1 MLGIKKLDLY
11 ILKKFLPLF
20 FGAFFICLFVFM
32 MQFTWRYI
40 DELIGKGLSLDILG
54 QFFWYM
60 GITLIP
66 MSLPLAIL
74 LASLITFGNMGEQL
88 ELLSMKA
95 AGVPLV
101 RIMRPIL
108 MLVIVF
114 TGMSFYFQNK
124 TAPDAQISL
133 RTLLFSM
140 KQAQP
145 AVEIPEGVF
154 YNEIPNLNLYV
165 QRKNAE
171 TGMLY
176 QTIIYKTDQGFDRAQ
191 IVLADS
197 GRLEMTADKLHLRLD
212 LWNGEQFENLQ
223 SQGMSMMQSAHVPFD
238 RETFAYKR
246 FLIDFDSNFAMMDKN
261 MLRDMPQ
268 AKSMWEIEASVDS
281 MNAELDSIGKIYYRD
296 VSQRWF
302 DKRIMSKK
310 TAAALRAA
318 KPLPFDSILART
330 SPSDVRTARQMALN
344 TVRSVNSE
352 LEWKSLAAQT
362 GDNQIRRHWVEW
374 HQKMTLSLAC
384 LLFFFIGAPLG
395 AIIRKG
401 GLGLPAVISVL
412 IFIFYYIINTSGMKM
427 ARDGSWNMVYGMWIS
442 SVVLLPFGVFLTYK
456 ANKDSVVFN
465 AEMYLNFFRAL
476 LGLRTSRHLNRKEVI
491 IHDPDYA
498 RMSEQLDALRDDCR
512 EYARVSRLKSAPSYV
527 DVFFRHNTDHHVE
540 EIGGHLETI
549 VEELSNAK
557 DPRIVSMLNNFPVV
571 YVHAHTSPFEGNR
584 ANKIAGVFFPLGFV
598 LWCRIWRFRF
608 RLLRD
613 MKQITETCERLSPLL
628 RHVNADGMIEGTAL
642 PDEEGGES
650 ASGAS
655 AGKAGWR
662 RRWSVRRVGAL
673 LVALVIVFL
682 AGWYAQRYLRKYFRA
697 KHVRNN
703 VPHRQQTTP
712 PPAVLMPHCR
722 KRGTSCSTTVLQ
734 SGFRRVGDEPVA
746 LGRQAVSSDWFSPAY
761 IK

>member
-223 SQGMSMMQSAHVPFD
+223 SQGMSMMQSANVPFD

-310 TAAALRAA
+310 TAATLRAA

-540 EIGGHLETI
+540 EIGGRLETI

-557 DPRIVSMLNNFPVV
+557 DPRIVSMLNSFPVV

-642 PDEEGGES
+642 SDEEGGES

-655 AGKAGWR
+655 AGKAGWK

-673 LVALVIVFL
+673 LVALIIVFL

-697 KHVRNN
+697 KAHTEQR
-703 VPHRQQTTP
+703 
-712 PPAVLMPHCR
+712 A
-722 KRGTSCSTTVLQ
+722 
-734 SGFRRVGDEPVA
+734 A
-746 LGRQAVSSDWFSPAY
+746 SPADNTSPSGSDAALP
-761 IK
+761 KTSNLMFDNGASERLQESR

>member
-223 SQGMSMMQSAHVPFD
+223 SQGMSMMQSANVPFD

-310 TAAALRAA
+310 TAATLRAA

-344 TVRSVNSE
+344 TVRLVNSE

-540 EIGGHLETI
+540 EIGGRLETI

-557 DPRIVSMLNNFPVV
+557 DPRIVSMLNSFPVV

-642 PDEEGGES
+642 SDEEGGES

-673 LVALVIVFL
+673 LVALIIVFL

-697 KHVRNN
+697 KAHTEQR
-703 VPHRQQTTP
+703 
-712 PPAVLMPHCR
+712 A
-722 KRGTSCSTTVLQ
+722 
-734 SGFRRVGDEPVA
+734 A
-746 LGRQAVSSDWFSPAY
+746 SPAEETSPSGSDAALP
-761 IK
+761 KTSNLMFDNGASERLQESR

>member
-223 SQGMSMMQSAHVPFD
+223 SQGMSMMQSANVPFD

-310 TAAALRAA
+310 IAATLRAA

-512 EYARVSRLKSAPSYV
+512 EYARASRLKSAPSYV

-540 EIGGHLETI
+540 EIGGRLETI

-557 DPRIVSMLNNFPVV
+557 DPRIVSMLNSFPVV

-642 PDEEGGES
+642 SDEEGGES

-655 AGKAGWR
+655 TGKAGWR

-697 KHVRNN
+697 KAHTEQR
-703 VPHRQQTTP
+703 
-712 PPAVLMPHCR
+712 A
-722 KRGTSCSTTVLQ
+722 
-734 SGFRRVGDEPVA
+734 A
-746 LGRQAVSSDWFSPAY
+746 SPADNTSPSGSDAALP
-761 IK
+761 KTSNLMFDNGASERLQESR

>member
-223 SQGMSMMQSAHVPFD
+223 SQGMSMMQSANVPFD

-310 TAAALRAA
+310 IAATLRAA

-344 TVRSVNSE
+344 TVRLVNSE

-384 LLFFFIGAPLG
+384 LLFFFVGAPLG

-540 EIGGHLETI
+540 EIGGRLEAI

-557 DPRIVSMLNNFPVV
+557 DPRIVSMLNSFPVV

-642 PDEEGGES
+642 SDEEGGES

-673 LVALVIVFL
+673 LVALIIVFL

-697 KHVRNN
+697 KAHTEQRAASPTEETSPNGSDAALPKTRNFMFDN
-703 VPHRQQTTP
+703 GASER
-712 PPAVLMPHCR
+712 
-722 KRGTSCSTTVLQ
+722 LQ
-734 SGFRRVGDEPVA
+734 ESR
-746 LGRQAVSSDWFSPAY
+746 
-761 IK
+761 

>member
-223 SQGMSMMQSAHVPFD
+223 SQGMSMMQSANVPFD

-310 TAAALRAA
+310 IAATLRAA

-344 TVRSVNSE
+344 TVRLVNSE

-540 EIGGHLETI
+540 EIGGRLEAI

-557 DPRIVSMLNNFPVV
+557 DPRIVSMLNSFPVV

-642 PDEEGGES
+642 SDEEGGES

-673 LVALVIVFL
+673 LVALIIVFL

-697 KHVRNN
+697 KAHTEQR
-703 VPHRQQTTP
+703 
-712 PPAVLMPHCR
+712 A
-722 KRGTSCSTTVLQ
+722 
-734 SGFRRVGDEPVA
+734 A
-746 LGRQAVSSDWFSPAY
+746 SPAEETSPSGSDAALP
-761 IK
+761 KTRNLMFDNGASERLQESRR

>member
-223 SQGMSMMQSAHVPFD
+223 SQGMSMMQSANVPFD

-310 TAAALRAA
+310 TAATLRAA

-344 TVRSVNSE
+344 TVRLVNSE

-540 EIGGHLETI
+540 EIGGRLETI

-557 DPRIVSMLNNFPVV
+557 DPRIVSMLNSFPVV

-642 PDEEGGES
+642 SDEEGGES

-697 KHVRNN
+697 KAHTEQRAASPTDNTSPSGSDAALPKTRN
-703 VPHRQQTTP
+703 
-712 PPAVLMPHCR
+712 LMFDNGASER
-722 KRGTSCSTTVLQ
+722 LQ
-734 SGFRRVGDEPVA
+734 ESRR
-746 LGRQAVSSDWFSPAY
+746 
-761 IK
+761 

>member
-212 LWNGEQFENLQ
+212 LWNGCNRPTCRLT
-223 SQGMSMMQSAHVPFD
+223 G
-238 RETFAYKR
+238 KR
-246 FLIDFDSNFAMMDKN
+246 
-261 MLRDMPQ
+261 
-268 AKSMWEIEASVDS
+268 
-281 MNAELDSIGKIYYRD
+281 
-296 VSQRWF
+296 
-302 DKRIMSKK
+302 
-310 TAAALRAA
+310 
-318 KPLPFDSILART
+318 LPT
-330 SPSDVRTARQMALN
+330 
-344 TVRSVNSE
+344 
-352 LEWKSLAAQT
+352 
-362 GDNQIRRHWVEW
+362 
-374 HQKMTLSLAC
+374 
-384 LLFFFIGAPLG
+384 
-395 AIIRKG
+395 
-401 GLGLPAVISVL
+401 
-412 IFIFYYIINTSGMKM
+412 
-427 ARDGSWNMVYGMWIS
+427 
-442 SVVLLPFGVFLTYK
+442 
-456 ANKDSVVFN
+456 
-465 AEMYLNFFRAL
+465 
-476 LGLRTSRHLNRKEVI
+476 
-491 IHDPDYA
+491 
-498 RMSEQLDALRDDCR
+498 
-512 EYARVSRLKSAPSYV
+512 
-527 DVFFRHNTDHHVE
+527 
-540 EIGGHLETI
+540 
-549 VEELSNAK
+549 
-557 DPRIVSMLNNFPVV
+557 
-571 YVHAHTSPFEGNR
+571 
-584 ANKIAGVFFPLGFV
+584 
-598 LWCRIWRFRF
+598 
-608 RLLRD
+608 
-613 MKQITETCERLSPLL
+613 
-628 RHVNADGMIEGTAL
+628 
-642 PDEEGGES
+642 S
-650 ASGAS
+650 AS
-655 AGKAGWR
+655 
-662 RRWSVRRVGAL
+662 
-673 LVALVIVFL
+673 
-682 AGWYAQRYLRKYFRA
+682 
-697 KHVRNN
+697 
-703 VPHRQQTTP
+703 
-712 PPAVLMPHCR
+712 
-722 KRGTSCSTTVLQ
+722 
-734 SGFRRVGDEPVA
+734 
-746 LGRQAVSSDWFSPAY
+746 
-761 IK
+761 

>member
-223 SQGMSMMQSAHVPFD
+223 SQGMSMMQSANVPFD

-310 TAAALRAA
+310 TAATLRAA

-491 IHDPDYA
+491 IHDPDYT

-557 DPRIVSMLNNFPVV
+557 DPRIVSMLNSFPVV

-642 PDEEGGES
+642 SDEEGGES

-673 LVALVIVFL
+673 LVALIIVFL

-697 KHVRNN
+697 KAHTEQRAASPTEETSPNGSDAALPKTRNFMFDN
-703 VPHRQQTTP
+703 GASER
-712 PPAVLMPHCR
+712 
-722 KRGTSCSTTVLQ
+722 LQ
-734 SGFRRVGDEPVA
+734 ESR
-746 LGRQAVSSDWFSPAY
+746 
-761 IK
+761 

>member
-223 SQGMSMMQSAHVPFD
+223 SQGMSMMQSANVPFD

-310 TAAALRAA
+310 IAAALRAA

-330 SPSDVRTARQMALN
+330 SPFDVRTARQMALN

-512 EYARVSRLKSAPSYV
+512 EYARDSRLKSAPSYV

-540 EIGGHLETI
+540 EIGGRLETI

-557 DPRIVSMLNNFPVV
+557 DPRIVSMLNSFPVV

-642 PDEEGGES
+642 SDEEGGES

-697 KHVRNN
+697 KARTEQRAASPTEDTFPSGSDAALPKTRNFMFDN
-703 VPHRQQTTP
+703 GASER
-712 PPAVLMPHCR
+712 
-722 KRGTSCSTTVLQ
+722 LQ
-734 SGFRRVGDEPVA
+734 ESR
-746 LGRQAVSSDWFSPAY
+746 
-761 IK
+761 

>member
-74 LASLITFGNMGEQL
+74 LALLITFGNMGEQL

-223 SQGMSMMQSAHVPFD
+223 SQGMSMMQSANVPFD

-310 TAAALRAA
+310 IAATLRAA
-318 KPLPFDSILART
+318 KPLPFDSILACT

-344 TVRSVNSE
+344 TVRLVNSE

-540 EIGGHLETI
+540 EIGGRLETI

-557 DPRIVSMLNNFPVV
+557 DPRIVSMLNSFPVV

-642 PDEEGGES
+642 SDEEGGES

-673 LVALVIVFL
+673 LVALIIVFL

-697 KHVRNN
+697 KAHTEQRAASPTDNTSPSGSDAALPKTRN
-703 VPHRQQTTP
+703 
-712 PPAVLMPHCR
+712 LMFDNGASER
-722 KRGTSCSTTVLQ
+722 LQ
-734 SGFRRVGDEPVA
+734 ESRR
-746 LGRQAVSSDWFSPAY
+746 
-761 IK
+761 

>member
-310 TAAALRAA
+310 IAAALRAA

-344 TVRSVNSE
+344 TVRSINSE

-557 DPRIVSMLNNFPVV
+557 DPRIVSMLNSFPVV

-642 PDEEGGES
+642 SDEEGGES

-697 KHVRNN
+697 KAHTEQR
-703 VPHRQQTTP
+703 
-712 PPAVLMPHCR
+712 A
-722 KRGTSCSTTVLQ
+722 
-734 SGFRRVGDEPVA
+734 A
-746 LGRQAVSSDWFSPAY
+746 SPADNTSSSGSDAALP
-761 IK
+761 KTRNLMFDNGASERLQESRR

>member
-223 SQGMSMMQSAHVPFD
+223 SQGMSMMQSANVPFD

-330 SPSDVRTARQMALN
+330 SPFDVRTARQMALN
-344 TVRSVNSE
+344 TVRLVNSE

-491 IHDPDYA
+491 IHDPDYV

-540 EIGGHLETI
+540 EIGGRLETI

-557 DPRIVSMLNNFPVV
+557 DPRIVSMLNSFPVV

-642 PDEEGGES
+642 SDEEGGES

-673 LVALVIVFL
+673 LVALIIVFL

-697 KHVRNN
+697 KAHTEQR
-703 VPHRQQTTP
+703 
-712 PPAVLMPHCR
+712 A
-722 KRGTSCSTTVLQ
+722 
-734 SGFRRVGDEPVA
+734 A
-746 LGRQAVSSDWFSPAY
+746 SPADNTSPSGSDAALP
-761 IK
+761 KTSNLMFDNGASERLQESR

>member
-74 LASLITFGNMGEQL
+74 VASLITFGNMGEQL

-223 SQGMSMMQSAHVPFD
+223 SQGMSMMQSANVPFD

-310 TAAALRAA
+310 IAATLRAA

-344 TVRSVNSE
+344 TVRLVNSE

-540 EIGGHLETI
+540 EIGGRLETI

-557 DPRIVSMLNNFPVV
+557 DPRIVSMLNSFPVV

-642 PDEEGGES
+642 SDEEGGES

-673 LVALVIVFL
+673 LVALIIVFL

-697 KHVRNN
+697 KAHTEQRAASPTDNTSPSGSDAALPKTRN
-703 VPHRQQTTP
+703 
-712 PPAVLMPHCR
+712 LMFDNGASER
-722 KRGTSCSTTVLQ
+722 LQ
-734 SGFRRVGDEPVA
+734 ESRR
-746 LGRQAVSSDWFSPAY
+746 
-761 IK
+761 

>member
-223 SQGMSMMQSAHVPFD
+223 SQGMSMMQSANVPFD

-310 TAAALRAA
+310 IAATLRAA

-344 TVRSVNSE
+344 TVRLVNSE

-540 EIGGHLETI
+540 EIGGRLEAI

-557 DPRIVSMLNNFPVV
+557 DPRIVSMLNSFPVV

-642 PDEEGGES
+642 SDEEGGES

-673 LVALVIVFL
+673 LVALIIVFL

-697 KHVRNN
+697 KAHTEQRAASPTDNTSPSGSDAALPKTRNFMFDN
-703 VPHRQQTTP
+703 GASER
-712 PPAVLMPHCR
+712 
-722 KRGTSCSTTVLQ
+722 LQ
-734 SGFRRVGDEPVA
+734 ESR
-746 LGRQAVSSDWFSPAY
+746 
-761 IK
+761 

>member
-223 SQGMSMMQSAHVPFD
+223 SQGMSMMQSANVPFD

-310 TAAALRAA
+310 IAATLRAA

-540 EIGGHLETI
+540 EIGGRLEAI

-557 DPRIVSMLNNFPVV
+557 DPRIVTMLNSFPVV

-642 PDEEGGES
+642 SDEEGGES

-673 LVALVIVFL
+673 LVALIIVFL

-697 KHVRNN
+697 KAHTEQRAASPTEETSPNGSDAALPKTRNFMFDN
-703 VPHRQQTTP
+703 GASER
-712 PPAVLMPHCR
+712 
-722 KRGTSCSTTVLQ
+722 LQ
-734 SGFRRVGDEPVA
+734 ESR
-746 LGRQAVSSDWFSPAY
+746 
-761 IK
+761 

>member
-223 SQGMSMMQSAHVPFD
+223 SQGMSMMQSANVPFD

-310 TAAALRAA
+310 IAATLRAA

-344 TVRSVNSE
+344 TVRLVNSE

-427 ARDGSWNMVYGMWIS
+427 ARDGSWNMVYGMWNS

-540 EIGGHLETI
+540 EIGGRLETI

-557 DPRIVSMLNNFPVV
+557 DPRIVSMLNSFPVV

-642 PDEEGGES
+642 SDEEGGES

-673 LVALVIVFL
+673 LVALIIVFL

-697 KHVRNN
+697 KAHTEQRAASPTDNTSPSGSDAALPKTRN
-703 VPHRQQTTP
+703 
-712 PPAVLMPHCR
+712 LMFDNGASER
-722 KRGTSCSTTVLQ
+722 LQ
-734 SGFRRVGDEPVA
+734 ESRR
-746 LGRQAVSSDWFSPAY
+746 
-761 IK
+761 

>member
-124 TAPDAQISL
+124 MAPDAQISL

-223 SQGMSMMQSAHVPFD
+223 SQGMSMMQSANVPFD

-310 TAAALRAA
+310 IAATLRAA

-540 EIGGHLETI
+540 EIGGRLETI

-557 DPRIVSMLNNFPVV
+557 DPRIVSMLNSFPVV

-642 PDEEGGES
+642 SDEEGGES

-655 AGKAGWR
+655 AGKADWR

-673 LVALVIVFL
+673 LVALIIVFL

-697 KHVRNN
+697 KARTEQ
-703 VPHRQQTTP
+703 R
-712 PPAVLMPHCR
+712 A
-722 KRGTSCSTTVLQ
+722 
-734 SGFRRVGDEPVA
+734 A
-746 LGRQAVSSDWFSPAY
+746 SPADNTSPSGSDAALP
-761 IK
+761 KTRNLMFDNGASERLQESRR

>member
-223 SQGMSMMQSAHVPFD
+223 SQGMSMMQSANVPFD

-310 TAAALRAA
+310 IAATLRAA

-344 TVRSVNSE
+344 TVRLVNSE

-540 EIGGHLETI
+540 EIGGRLETI

-557 DPRIVSMLNNFPVV
+557 DPRIVSMLNSFPVV

-642 PDEEGGES
+642 SDEEGGES

-673 LVALVIVFL
+673 LVALIIVFL

-697 KHVRNN
+697 KAHTEQRAASPTDNTSPSGSDAALPKTSN
-703 VPHRQQTTP
+703 
-712 PPAVLMPHCR
+712 LMFDNGASER
-722 KRGTSCSTTVLQ
+722 LQ
-734 SGFRRVGDEPVA
+734 ESR
-746 LGRQAVSSDWFSPAY
+746 
-761 IK
+761 

>member
-310 TAAALRAA
+310 IAAALRAA

-401 GLGLPAVISVL
+401 GLGVPVIISVL
-412 IFIFYYIINTSGMKM
+412 VFIVYYIFENTGYRMSRG
-427 ARDGSWNMVYGMWIS
+427 GMWAIWFGKS
-442 SVVLLPFGVFLTYK
+442 IATAVLTPLAIFFTYK
-456 ANKDSVVFN
+456 ANNDSVVFN
-465 AEMYLNFFRAL
+465 LDLYRNFFMKIF
-476 LGLRTSRHLNRKEVI
+476 GLRIKRAVFKKEVI
-491 IHDPDYA
+491 ITDPDYA
-498 RMSEQLDALRDDCR
+498 ADSATLTEVNR
-512 EYARVSRLKSAPSYV
+512 EIGDYAREHNLWLAPNIIK
-527 DVFFRHNTDHHVE
+527 VFFKYRPDHTIE
-540 EIGGHLETI
+540 EINEKIETVI
-549 VEELSNAK
+549 EDLSNTK
-557 DPRIVSMLNNFPVV
+557 DKVILSCLNAYPFMAVK
-571 YVHAHTSPFEGNR
+571 AHTRPFDRKWMNVVAAIIVPVGLFLYLR
-584 ANKIAGVFFPLGFV
+584 M
-598 LWCRIWRFRF
+598 WRFRL
-608 RLLRD
+608 RLMRD
-613 MKQITETCERLSPLL
+613 LKVIRQTNDAVIAR
-628 RHVNADGMIEGTAL
+628 IEEL
-642 PDEEGGES
+642 NS
-650 ASGAS
+650 S
-655 AGKAGWR
+655 
-662 RRWSVRRVGAL
+662 
-673 LVALVIVFL
+673 
-682 AGWYAQRYLRKYFRA
+682 
-697 KHVRNN
+697 
-703 VPHRQQTTP
+703 
-712 PPAVLMPHCR
+712 
-722 KRGTSCSTTVLQ
+722 GTSK
-734 SGFRRVGDEPVA
+734 A
-746 LGRQAVSSDWFSPAY
+746 
-761 IK
+761 

>member
-223 SQGMSMMQSAHVPFD
+223 SQGMSMMQSANVPFD

-310 TAAALRAA
+310 IAATLRAA

-540 EIGGHLETI
+540 EIGGRLEAI

-557 DPRIVSMLNNFPVV
+557 DPRIVSMLNSFPVV

-642 PDEEGGES
+642 SDEEGGES

-673 LVALVIVFL
+673 LVALIIVFL

-697 KHVRNN
+697 KAHTEQRAASPTEETSPNGSDAALPKTRNFMFDN
-703 VPHRQQTTP
+703 GASER
-712 PPAVLMPHCR
+712 
-722 KRGTSCSTTVLQ
+722 LQ
-734 SGFRRVGDEPVA
+734 ESR
-746 LGRQAVSSDWFSPAY
+746 
-761 IK
+761 

>member
-223 SQGMSMMQSAHVPFD
+223 SQGMSMMQSANVPFD

-310 TAAALRAA
+310 IAATLRAA

-344 TVRSVNSE
+344 TVRLVNSE

-540 EIGGHLETI
+540 EIGGRLEAI

-557 DPRIVSMLNNFPVV
+557 DPRIVSMLNSFPVV

-642 PDEEGGES
+642 SDEEGGES

-655 AGKAGWR
+655 AGKAGWK

-673 LVALVIVFL
+673 LVALIIVFL

-697 KHVRNN
+697 KAHTE
-703 VPHRQQTTP
+703 Q
-712 PPAVLMPHCR
+712 
-722 KRGTSCSTTVLQ
+722 
-734 SGFRRVGDEPVA
+734 RVA
-746 LGRQAVSSDWFSPAY
+746 SPADNTSPSGSDAALP
-761 IK
+761 KTRNFMFDNGASERLQESR

>member
-124 TAPDAQISL
+124 TAPDAQSSL

-223 SQGMSMMQSAHVPFD
+223 SQGMSMMQSANVPFD

-310 TAAALRAA
+310 IAATLRAA

-344 TVRSVNSE
+344 TVRLVNSE

-540 EIGGHLETI
+540 EIGGRLEAI

-557 DPRIVSMLNNFPVV
+557 DPRIVSMLNSFPVV

-642 PDEEGGES
+642 SDEEGGES

-673 LVALVIVFL
+673 LVALIIVFL

-697 KHVRNN
+697 KAHTEQRAASPTDN
-703 VPHRQQTTP
+703 
-712 PPAVLMPHCR
+712 
-722 KRGTSCSTTVLQ
+722 TSPSGSDAALPKTMNFMFDNGASERLQ
-734 SGFRRVGDEPVA
+734 ESR
-746 LGRQAVSSDWFSPAY
+746 
-761 IK
+761 

>member
-223 SQGMSMMQSAHVPFD
+223 SQGMSMMQSANVPFD

-310 TAAALRAA
+310 TAATLRAA

-344 TVRSVNSE
+344 TVRLVNSE

-540 EIGGHLETI
+540 EIGGRLETI
-549 VEELSNAK
+549 VEEFSNAK

-628 RHVNADGMIEGTAL
+628 RHMNADGMIEGTAL
-642 PDEEGGES
+642 SDEEGGES

-673 LVALVIVFL
+673 LVALIIVFL

-697 KHVRNN
+697 KAHTEQR
-703 VPHRQQTTP
+703 
-712 PPAVLMPHCR
+712 A
-722 KRGTSCSTTVLQ
+722 
-734 SGFRRVGDEPVA
+734 A
-746 LGRQAVSSDWFSPAY
+746 SPAEETSPNGSDAALP
-761 IK
+761 KTKNLMFDNGASDRLQESRR

>member
-223 SQGMSMMQSAHVPFD
+223 SQGMSMMQSANVPFD

-310 TAAALRAA
+310 IAATLRAA

-344 TVRSVNSE
+344 TVRLVNSE

-491 IHDPDYA
+491 IHDPDYT

-540 EIGGHLETI
+540 EIGGRLETI

-557 DPRIVSMLNNFPVV
+557 DPRIVSMLNSFPVV

-642 PDEEGGES
+642 SDEEGGES

-673 LVALVIVFL
+673 LVALIIVFL

-697 KHVRNN
+697 KAHTEQRAASPTEETSPNGSDAALPKTRNFMFDN
-703 VPHRQQTTP
+703 GASER
-712 PPAVLMPHCR
+712 
-722 KRGTSCSTTVLQ
+722 LQ
-734 SGFRRVGDEPVA
+734 ESR
-746 LGRQAVSSDWFSPAY
+746 
-761 IK
+761 

>member
-1 MLGIKKLDLY
+1 
-11 ILKKFLPLF
+11 
-20 FGAFFICLFVFM
+20 
-32 MQFTWRYI
+32 
-40 DELIGKGLSLDILG
+40 
-54 QFFWYM
+54 
-60 GITLIP
+60 
-66 MSLPLAIL
+66 
-74 LASLITFGNMGEQL
+74 
-88 ELLSMKA
+88 
-95 AGVPLV
+95 
-101 RIMRPIL
+101 
-108 MLVIVF
+108 
-114 TGMSFYFQNK
+114 
-124 TAPDAQISL
+124 
-133 RTLLFSM
+133 
-140 KQAQP
+140 
-145 AVEIPEGVF
+145 
-154 YNEIPNLNLYV
+154 
-165 QRKNAE
+165 
-171 TGMLY
+171 
-176 QTIIYKTDQGFDRAQ
+176 
-191 IVLADS
+191 
-197 GRLEMTADKLHLRLD
+197 
-212 LWNGEQFENLQ
+212 
-223 SQGMSMMQSAHVPFD
+223 
-238 RETFAYKR
+238 
-246 FLIDFDSNFAMMDKN
+246 
-261 MLRDMPQ
+261 
-268 AKSMWEIEASVDS
+268 
-281 MNAELDSIGKIYYRD
+281 
-296 VSQRWF
+296 
-302 DKRIMSKK
+302 
-310 TAAALRAA
+310 
-318 KPLPFDSILART
+318 
-330 SPSDVRTARQMALN
+330 MALN
-344 TVRSVNSE
+344 TVRLVNSE

-540 EIGGHLETI
+540 EIGGRLETI

-557 DPRIVSMLNNFPVV
+557 DPRIVSMLNSFPVV

-642 PDEEGGES
+642 SDEEGGES

-655 AGKAGWR
+655 AGKAGWK

-697 KHVRNN
+697 KARTEQRAASPTEDTFPSGSDAALPKTRNFMFDN
-703 VPHRQQTTP
+703 GASER
-712 PPAVLMPHCR
+712 
-722 KRGTSCSTTVLQ
+722 LQ
-734 SGFRRVGDEPVA
+734 ESR
-746 LGRQAVSSDWFSPAY
+746 
-761 IK
+761 

>member
-223 SQGMSMMQSAHVPFD
+223 SQGMSMMQSANVPFD

-310 TAAALRAA
+310 TAATLRAA

-344 TVRSVNSE
+344 TVRLVNSE

-491 IHDPDYA
+491 IHDPDYT

-540 EIGGHLETI
+540 EIGGRLETI

-557 DPRIVSMLNNFPVV
+557 DPRIVSMLNSFPVV

-642 PDEEGGES
+642 SDEEGGES

-673 LVALVIVFL
+673 LVALIIVFL

-697 KHVRNN
+697 KAHTEQRAASPTEETSPNGSDAALPKTRNFMFDN
-703 VPHRQQTTP
+703 GASER
-712 PPAVLMPHCR
+712 
-722 KRGTSCSTTVLQ
+722 LQ
-734 SGFRRVGDEPVA
+734 ESR
-746 LGRQAVSSDWFSPAY
+746 
-761 IK
+761 

>member
-1 MLGIKKLDLY
+1 
-11 ILKKFLPLF
+11 
-20 FGAFFICLFVFM
+20 
-32 MQFTWRYI
+32 
-40 DELIGKGLSLDILG
+40 
-54 QFFWYM
+54 
-60 GITLIP
+60 
-66 MSLPLAIL
+66 
-74 LASLITFGNMGEQL
+74 
-88 ELLSMKA
+88 
-95 AGVPLV
+95 
-101 RIMRPIL
+101 
-108 MLVIVF
+108 
-114 TGMSFYFQNK
+114 
-124 TAPDAQISL
+124 
-133 RTLLFSM
+133 
-140 KQAQP
+140 
-145 AVEIPEGVF
+145 
-154 YNEIPNLNLYV
+154 
-165 QRKNAE
+165 
-171 TGMLY
+171 
-176 QTIIYKTDQGFDRAQ
+176 
-191 IVLADS
+191 
-197 GRLEMTADKLHLRLD
+197 
-212 LWNGEQFENLQ
+212 
-223 SQGMSMMQSAHVPFD
+223 MQSAHVPFD

-310 TAAALRAA
+310 IAAALRAA

-384 LLFFFIGAPLG
+384 RLFFFIGAPLG

-540 EIGGHLETI
+540 EIGGRLETI

-557 DPRIVSMLNNFPVV
+557 DPRIVSMLNSFPVV

-642 PDEEGGES
+642 SDEEGGES

-673 LVALVIVFL
+673 LVALIIVFL

-697 KHVRNN
+697 KAHTEQRAASPTDNTS
-703 VPHRQQTTP
+703 PSGSD
-712 PPAVLMPHCR
+712 AVLPKTRNLMFDNGASER
-722 KRGTSCSTTVLQ
+722 L
-734 SGFRRVGDEPVA
+734 
-746 LGRQAVSSDWFSPAY
+746 
-761 IK
+761 

>member
-223 SQGMSMMQSAHVPFD
+223 SQGMSMMQSANVPFD

-310 TAAALRAA
+310 IAATLRAA

-344 TVRSVNSE
+344 TVRLVNSE

-540 EIGGHLETI
+540 EIGGRLETI
-549 VEELSNAK
+549 VEELSNAR
-557 DPRIVSMLNNFPVV
+557 DPRIVSMLNSFPVV

-613 MKQITETCERLSPLL
+613 MKQITEP
-628 RHVNADGMIEGTAL
+628 
-642 PDEEGGES
+642 
-650 ASGAS
+650 AS
-655 AGKAGWR
+655 
-662 RRWSVRRVGAL
+662 
-673 LVALVIVFL
+673 VFPRCC
-682 AGWYAQRYLRKYFRA
+682 A
-697 KHVRNN
+697 
-703 VPHRQQTTP
+703 T
-712 PPAVLMPHCR
+712 
-722 KRGTSCSTTVLQ
+722 
-734 SGFRRVGDEPVA
+734 
-746 LGRQAVSSDWFSPAY
+746 
-761 IK
+761 

>member
-223 SQGMSMMQSAHVPFD
+223 SQGMSMMQSANVPFD

-310 TAAALRAA
+310 IAAALRAA

-330 SPSDVRTARQMALN
+330 SPFDVRTARQMALN

-512 EYARVSRLKSAPSYV
+512 EYARDSRLKSAPSYV

-557 DPRIVSMLNNFPVV
+557 DPRIVSMLNSFPVV

-642 PDEEGGES
+642 SDEEGGES

-697 KHVRNN
+697 KARTEQRAASPTEDTFPSGSDAALPKTRNFMFDN
-703 VPHRQQTTP
+703 GASER
-712 PPAVLMPHCR
+712 
-722 KRGTSCSTTVLQ
+722 LQ
-734 SGFRRVGDEPVA
+734 ESR
-746 LGRQAVSSDWFSPAY
+746 
-761 IK
+761 

>member
-223 SQGMSMMQSAHVPFD
+223 SQGMSMMQSANVPFD

-310 TAAALRAA
+310 TAATLRAA

-344 TVRSVNSE
+344 TVRLVNSE

-512 EYARVSRLKSAPSYV
+512 EYARVSRLKSATSYV

-540 EIGGHLETI
+540 EIGGRLETI

-557 DPRIVSMLNNFPVV
+557 DPRIVSMLNSFPVV

-642 PDEEGGES
+642 SDEEGGES

-673 LVALVIVFL
+673 LVALIIVFL

-697 KHVRNN
+697 KARTEQ
-703 VPHRQQTTP
+703 R
-712 PPAVLMPHCR
+712 A
-722 KRGTSCSTTVLQ
+722 
-734 SGFRRVGDEPVA
+734 A
-746 LGRQAVSSDWFSPAY
+746 SPADNTSPSGSDAALP
-761 IK
+761 KTRNLMFDNGASERLQESR

>member
-223 SQGMSMMQSAHVPFD
+223 SQGMSMMQSANVPFD

-310 TAAALRAA
+310 IAATLRAA

-540 EIGGHLETI
+540 EIGGRLEAI

-557 DPRIVSMLNNFPVV
+557 DPRIVSMLNSFPVV

-642 PDEEGGES
+642 SDEEGGES

-673 LVALVIVFL
+673 LVALIIVFL
-682 AGWYAQRYLRKYFRA
+682 AGWYAQRYLRKYFRVKA
-697 KHVRNN
+697 RTEQRAASPTEETSPNGSDAALPKTKN
-703 VPHRQQTTP
+703 
-712 PPAVLMPHCR
+712 LMFDNGASDR
-722 KRGTSCSTTVLQ
+722 LQ
-734 SGFRRVGDEPVA
+734 ESRR
-746 LGRQAVSSDWFSPAY
+746 
-761 IK
+761 

>member
-223 SQGMSMMQSAHVPFD
+223 SQGMSMMQSANVPFD

-310 TAAALRAA
+310 TAAAFRAA

-557 DPRIVSMLNNFPVV
+557 DPRIVSMLNSFPVV

-628 RHVNADGMIEGTAL
+628 RHVNANGMIEGTAL
-642 PDEEGGES
+642 SDEEGGES

-655 AGKAGWR
+655 AGKAGWK

-697 KHVRNN
+697 KARTEQRAASPTEDTFPSGSDAALPKTRNFMFDN
-703 VPHRQQTTP
+703 GASER
-712 PPAVLMPHCR
+712 
-722 KRGTSCSTTVLQ
+722 LQ
-734 SGFRRVGDEPVA
+734 ESR
-746 LGRQAVSSDWFSPAY
+746 
-761 IK
+761 

>member
-223 SQGMSMMQSAHVPFD
+223 SQGMSMMQSANVPFD

-491 IHDPDYA
+491 IHDPDYV

-540 EIGGHLETI
+540 EICGRLETI

-557 DPRIVSMLNNFPVV
+557 DPRIVSMLNSFPVV

-642 PDEEGGES
+642 SDEEGGES

-655 AGKAGWR
+655 AGKADWR

-673 LVALVIVFL
+673 LVALIIVFL

-697 KHVRNN
+697 KAHTE
-703 VPHRQQTTP
+703 Q
-712 PPAVLMPHCR
+712 
-722 KRGTSCSTTVLQ
+722 
-734 SGFRRVGDEPVA
+734 RVA
-746 LGRQAVSSDWFSPAY
+746 SPAEDTFPSGSDAALP
-761 IK
+761 KTRNFMFDNGASERLQESR

>member
-223 SQGMSMMQSAHVPFD
+223 SQGMSMMQSANVPFD

-310 TAAALRAA
+310 IAATLRAA

-540 EIGGHLETI
+540 EIGGRLETI

-642 PDEEGGES
+642 SDEEGGES

-655 AGKAGWR
+655 AGKAGWK

-673 LVALVIVFL
+673 LVALIIVFL

-697 KHVRNN
+697 KAHTEQR
-703 VPHRQQTTP
+703 
-712 PPAVLMPHCR
+712 A
-722 KRGTSCSTTVLQ
+722 
-734 SGFRRVGDEPVA
+734 A
-746 LGRQAVSSDWFSPAY
+746 SPAEDTSPSGSDAALP
-761 IK
+761 KTRNLMFDNGASERLQESR